1 MMLLQCD
8 SGCLSTV
15 SLAVSWS
22 PSVPSLLT
30 QSVHPP
36 ITRPTPARALT
47 APGISSHFSPIIICI
62 CIESSVGITQMMI
75 IILSLR
81 TNCWHRCTGN
91 VATLLVGIS
100 TTNVGTSCLSQLKLI
115 HTQSVT
121 QTSEID
127 NQNVNISKW
136 FPTKVSGYHM
146 NDYFRRKHPLGQG
159 IYLNMVFG
167 INQGRPS

>member
-1 MMLLQCD
+1 MIKIFWNLIETFLDLMMLLQCD

-15 SLAVSWS
+15 WLAVSWS

-62 CIESSVGITQMMI
+62 CIESSVGITQMII

-91 VATLLVGIS
+91 VATLLVS
-100 TTNVGTSCLSQLKLI
+100 TQYINNKCGDLLSLSAEINSHTVSHTNIRNWQPKC
-115 HTQSVT
+115 
-121 QTSEID
+121 E
-127 NQNVNISKW
+127 
-136 FPTKVSGYHM
+136 
-146 NDYFRRKHPLGQG
+146 YF
-159 IYLNMVFG
+159 
-167 INQGRPS
+167 